1 MGCNCGGTADGFVA
15 VWQFRAPNQAVREFA
30 TQAEAE
36 TARRL
41 AGGKGTLLR
50 IVKRTASVDGPR

>member
-1 MGCNCGGTADGFVA
+1 MGCNCGGTADGFIA
-15 VWQFRAPNQAVREFA
+15 VWQYRAPNQPVREFA

-36 TARRL
+36 TARRT

-50 IVKRTASVDGPR
+50 IVKRAA

>member
-1 MGCNCGGTADGFVA
+1 MACCGGTADGFVA
-15 VWQFRAPNQAVREFA
+15 VWQYREPNKAAREFA

-36 TARRL
+36 TARKL

-50 IVKRTASVDGPR
+50 IVKRTS

>member
-15 VWQFRAPNQAVREFA
+15 VWQYRAPNQAAREFA

-36 TARRL
+36 AARRM

-50 IVKRTASVDGPR
+50 IVKRAA